1 MINYWKPYEN
11 IKKIKL
17 MVTDSAEQFEAQVNM
32 NHTTSHNYYHPWQGL
47 KRKRKTNSIINL
59 AYSATHS
66 LGQPFH
72 QGHEASNLQ
81 GF

>member
-1 MINYWKPYEN
+1 LVVP
-11 IKKIKL
+11 
-17 MVTDSAEQFEAQVNM
+17 DSAEQCEAQVNM
-32 NHTTSHNYYHPWQGL
+32 SHTISHDYYHPWQGL
-47 KRKRKTNSIINL
+47 RKKKKKTNSIINL

-72 QGHEASNLQ
+72 QGHEAGNLQ